1 MYIYTNIITRI
12 NVIMCYFLINQETYS
27 YNCKY
32 TQYKYSYNYIITIVK
47 HTYTYKYSYNCK
59 YTLV

>member
-1 MYIYTNIITRI
+1 
-12 NVIMCYFLINQETYS
+12 MCKYVLSSDKSPQETFS

-47 HTYTYKYSYNCK
+47 HTYKYSYNCK